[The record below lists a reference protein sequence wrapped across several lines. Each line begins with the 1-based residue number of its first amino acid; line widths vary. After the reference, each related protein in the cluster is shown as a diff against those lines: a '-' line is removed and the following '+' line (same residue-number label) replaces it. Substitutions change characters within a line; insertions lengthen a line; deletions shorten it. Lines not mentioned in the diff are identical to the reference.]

1 MPSTRFEAGN
11 DTAPLETAPEGS
23 RLGVFEPASDSV
35 HAAGK
40 VLFAQDAA
48 AEQRIGQR
56 QKLSFRIRRAA
67 VYGSAEP
74 VLDMAPFDRG
84 QGAAGRQALEDRVE
98 ADLPGRIGVGDAVTR
113 RSMQA
118 PPSSSHVPPSS
129 CIASS
134 SGIGESSAPEASEA
148 AGSAPGFPLMGRI
161 PVRGAR

>member
-1 MPSTRFEAGN
+1 MTRDRAAVKKIVQHAIKNNPQVIVALILVLGELVRRPGAPALTSAEAEDAVDEVEAGN

-67 VYGSAEP
+67 GYGPPCGPAAATRRRPCNRASRFPRA
-74 VLDMAPFDRG
+74 APRSSSRFP
-84 QGAAGRQALEDRVE
+84 QGA
-98 ADLPGRIGVGDAVTR
+98 
-113 RSMQA
+113 
-118 PPSSSHVPPSS
+118 
-129 CIASS
+129 
-134 SGIGESSAPEASEA
+134 SGGP
-148 AGSAPGFPLMGRI
+148 
-161 PVRGAR
+161 